1 MLDKF
6 AIFLWSLSCQS
17 VVVGKDKI
25 LMLFCVHYRYYLFL
39 QLRRDLHHG
48 RLLCSQ
54 ADALVL
60 AAYIIQCKSLLVP
73 RPNESCLISNIYS
86 ISGFFLLI
94 MLFILIITLVYKH
107 EQLLL
112 FRNLKAF
119 NCSSKCHEFIITCSI
134 DVASVILPVCPSFI
148 FDMVKGIVVQDS
160 NTWILTKS
168 AKIWQWYICIPTVLY
183 SICEKFVA
191 NIDHVKNKI
200 WDHMICYDCPCLL

>member
-17 VVVGKDKI
+17 VIVGKDKI

-119 NCSSKCHEFIITCSI
+119 NCSSKCHEFIISI
-134 DVASVILPVCPSFI
+134 VVASVIFSVCTSCI
-148 FDMVKGIVVQDS
+148 FDKVKDIVVQDN

-168 AKIWQWYICIPTVLY
+168 EKLDQWYLY
-183 SICEKFVA
+183 SNSVYFKWKICRKYQSVRNE
-191 NIDHVKNKI
+191 I

>member
-1 MLDKF
+1 
-6 AIFLWSLSCQS
+6 
-17 VVVGKDKI
+17 
-25 LMLFCVHYRYYLFL
+25 MLFCVHYRYYLFL

-119 NCSSKCHEFIITCSI
+119 NCSSKCHEFIISI
-134 DVASVILPVCPSFI
+134 VVASVIFSVCKSCI
-148 FDMVKGIVVQDS
+148 FDKVKDIVVQDN

-168 AKIWQWYICIPTVLY
+168 AKIGSMI
-183 SICEKFVA
+183 FVFQQCLFQ
-191 NIDHVKNKI
+191 VKN
-200 WDHMICYDCPCLL
+200 M